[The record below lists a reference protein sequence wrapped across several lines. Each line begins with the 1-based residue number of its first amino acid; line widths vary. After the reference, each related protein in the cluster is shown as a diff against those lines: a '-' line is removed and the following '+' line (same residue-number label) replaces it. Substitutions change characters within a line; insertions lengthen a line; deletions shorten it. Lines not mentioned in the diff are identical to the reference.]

1 MKESTARLEGGL
13 TGLRRIGTALNPRID
28 IGRRVFESLKL
39 LKTKLSGKRVE
50 KESDGALKIA
60 RYNLVLMDAD
70 GQVVWGREFDAG
82 GAFDFRPGHRLYV
95 CCEFTNRSSHEA
107 EVAEY
112 EIELA
117 GEDGAVVSRFGESFG
132 DAVVVAPGEC
142 RQFVGQWCL

>member
-1 MKESTARLEGGL
+1 MKESAAQLEGSL
-13 TGLRRIGTALNPRID
+13 TPTGRTSTALSPGID
-28 IGRRVFESLKL
+28 IARRMLESFKL
-39 LKTKLSGKRVE
+39 FRAKLSGKPAE
-50 KESDGALKIA
+50 KEGDGALRIA

-95 CCEFTNRSSHEA
+95 CCEFTNRSALEA

-117 GEDGAVVSRFGESFG
+117 GEDGAVISRFGESFG
-132 DAVVVAPGEC
+132 DAVVVGPGEC